1 MWSCLC
7 YHMFYVFF
15 FFFKQKTAYEMRISD
30 WSSDVCSS
38 DLDEIHQLGLSEV
51 ARIKKGMEE
60 IKNQVGFKE
69 PLAKFFD
76 YIRTD
81 PKFKPESAK
90 ALGDGSRA
98 IGELVAA
105 AVPKLFSTVPEAPLE
120 IRPEIG
126 RAPCRESMCQDG
138 TS

>member
-1 MWSCLC
+1 M
-7 YHMFYVFF
+7 
-15 FFFKQKTAYEMRISD
+15 TP
-30 WSSDVCSS
+30 
-38 DLDEIHQLGLSEV
+38 DEIHQLGLSEV

-90 ALGDGSRA
+90 ALGDGYRA
-98 IGELVAA
+98 IGERVAA
-105 AVPKLFSTVPEAPLE
+105 AVRKLFSTVPEAPLE
-120 IRPEIG
+120 IGPVPSYIEKTSAGAYYMAGTPDGSRPGIISYKSSDPPRQDEG
-126 RAPCRESMCQDG
+126 REGQGGVRK
-138 TS
+138 